1 MTMNQDERLQGIFR
15 CIVEAYIQTA
25 EPVGSRTVSRM
36 YPQGLSP
43 ATIRNVMAD
52 LEEMGYIQQ
61 PHTSAGRIPTA
72 RGYRYYVDRMLP
84 NEAKQGGQI
93 PEAHETLARAHDIED
108 VAETASHLLAE
119 LTQNAGLAFVRNLSR
134 IAYVQDLEGE
144 GTRGR
149 DSARRNPA
157 GDYHRLYVDGA
168 RHVFGQPEF
177 SDIARAQALM
187 RALEIKRAIVDFL
200 EKDIDDDATHV
211 YIGEEVS
218 CEGLREVSMIVKRYT
233 LRGRVIGCLGVIGPI
248 RMRYDRAVGVV
259 SQLADEVTEVLNEI

>member
-1 MTMNQDERLQGIFR
+1 MYQDDRLEGVFK

-36 YPQGLSP
+36 YPESLSP
-43 ATIRNVMAD
+43 ASIRNVMAD

-72 RGYRYYVDRMLP
+72 LGYRYYVDRMLP
-84 NEAKQGGQI
+84 RQGRQPVEI
-93 PEAHETLARAHDIED
+93 RDAHEALARARDIED
-108 VAETASHLLAE
+108 VAETASQLLAE

-134 IAYVQDLEGE
+134 LAYIQGAEESDSPQQ
-144 GTRGR
+144 RGGR
-149 DSARRNPA
+149 M

-177 SDIARAQALM
+177 SDIQRAQALL
-187 RALEIKRAIVDFL
+187 RALEIKRALVDFL
-200 EKDIDDDATHV
+200 EKGINDDATHV

-233 LRGRVIGCLGVIGPI
+233 FRGRPVGCLAVMGPI
-248 RMRYDRAVGVV
+248 RMRYEHTAGVV
-259 SQLADEVTEVLNEI
+259 SRLADEVSDVLNEI

>member
-1 MTMNQDERLQGIFR
+1 MTLYQDDRLEGVFR
-15 CIVEAYIQTA
+15 CIVESYIQTA

-36 YPQGLSP
+36 YPGALSP
-43 ATIRNVMAD
+43 ASIRNVMAD

-61 PHTSAGRIPTA
+61 PHTSAGRIPTP
-72 RGYRYYVDRMLP
+72 RGYRYYVDRMISD
-84 NEAKQGGQI
+84 EAKRIDEI
-93 PEAHETLARAHDIED
+93 PQAHESLARAHDIED

-119 LTQNAGLAFVRNLSR
+119 LTQNAGLAFVRNLAR
-134 IAYVQDLEGE
+134 IAYIQDAG
-144 GTRGR
+144 GTQEPT
-149 DSARRNPA
+149 APRRAPA

-177 SDIARAQALM
+177 SDILRAQALM
-187 RALEIKRAIVDFL
+187 RALEVKRTLVDFL

-233 LRGRVIGCLGVIGPI
+233 WRGRVVGCLAVIGPT
-248 RMRYDRAVGVV
+248 RMRYDQAVGIV
-259 SQLADEVTEVLNEI
+259 SCLADEVTEVLSEI

>member
-1 MTMNQDERLQGIFR
+1 MYQDDRLEGVFK

-36 YPQGLSP
+36 YPGGLSP
-43 ATIRNVMAD
+43 ASIRNVMAD

-72 RGYRYYVDRMLP
+72 LGYRYYVDRMISQ
-84 NEAKQGGQI
+84 EAKRPADL
-93 PEAHETLARAHDIED
+93 PEAHETLARAQDIED

-134 IAYVQDLEGE
+134 FSYVTDDGE
-144 GTRGR
+144 LST
-149 DSARRNPA
+149 PA
-157 GDYHRLYVDGA
+157 SDALHRSRTGDYHRLYVDGA

-177 SDIARAQALM
+177 SDTQRAQALL
-187 RALEIKRAIVDFL
+187 RALEIKRALVDFL
-200 EKDIDDDATHV
+200 EKGIHDDATHV

-233 LRGRVIGCLGVIGPI
+233 FHGRPVGCLAVMGPI
-248 RMRYDRAVGVV
+248 RMHYGRTVGIV
-259 SQLADEVTEVLNEI
+259 SRLADEVSEVLDEI